1 MTDIIDRGARL
12 FDDDTIDRD
21 YNHATDSEYKRF
33 RREADQLYTKRQQL
47 SQQSQ
52 QAYKQGDKQR
62 AHELS
67 EELKKILDKAEEFN
81 RKAAEYVFRENNEDS
96 GPDEIDLHGLYVK
109 EAEWILQ
116 RRIYYAVQTNQ
127 SHLNVIVGKGL
138 HSSNGVAK
146 IKPAVDDLCD
156 KVGLNHYI
164 DQKNTGVLVIDLEN
178 VNINRLPNTW
188 SQGTS
193 NITQPQQAYQGTG
206 QPQYNQHHQQQQQY
220 HGNTQ
225 YQQQQQH
232 HGGQQQDIKTG
243 NTLLDMALKLF
254 CACINSK

>member
-12 FDDDTIDRD
+12 FDDNTTERD
-21 YNHATDSEYKRF
+21 YNHATDSEYKKF
-33 RREADQLYTKRQQL
+33 RAEADQLYKKRQKL

-52 QAYKQGDKQR
+52 QAFKQGDKQR

-67 EELKKILDKAEEFN
+67 EELKQILQKAEEYN

-138 HSSNGVAK
+138 HSANGVAK
-146 IKPAVDDLCD
+146 IKPAVDELCD
-156 KVGLNHYI
+156 EVGLKHYI
-164 DQKNTGVLVIDLEN
+164 DQKNTGVLVIDLKGVN
-178 VNINRLPNTW
+178 VNQLPNTW

-193 NITQPQQAYQGTG
+193 NITKPQQAYQGTG
-206 QPQYNQHHQQQQQY
+206 QPQYQNHQQQQQQQQY
-220 HGNTQ
+220 HGNNQ
-225 YQQQQQH
+225 QHYQQQQQ
-232 HGGQQQDIKTG
+232 GQQDIKTG
-243 NTLLDMALKLF
+243 NGLFDLVLKVF